1 MPAKAGIQIAVTDAT
16 KLDSRFRGNDRL
28 PEPGLAETLLLE
40 GAAGTIETLVAMP
53 AGTPRGIAVVC
64 HPHPL
69 HGGAL
74 GNKVTYTLASCALK
88 AGFVAARFNFRGV
101 GKSAGAH
108 DQGRGETDDTLAVA
122 TWLRAQLPDAPLLLA
137 GFSFGAFVSL
147 KAAARAHPALQVS
160 IAPPF
165 KYFASEPLPPRPQAP
180 WLVVHGRD
188 DEVVAYA
195 DTKAVLDRYEPLPE
209 LVTLD
214 GVGHFFHGRLGDLAA
229 AVSAFIQRHSP
240 SVGMPAGPQGDGL
253 SSPDP
258 QGR

>member
-1 MPAKAGIQIAVTDAT
+1 VAQAPLGRPVIGLPA
-16 KLDSRFRGNDRL
+16 RG
-28 PEPGLAETLLLE
+28 ESATLLLDGSA
-40 GAAGTIETLVAMP
+40 GAIETLVAVP
-53 AGTPRGIAVVC
+53 ADAPRGIAVVC

-88 AGFVAARFNFRGV
+88 AGLVAARFNFRGV

-108 DQGRGETDDTLAVA
+108 DGGRGETDDTLAVA
-122 TWLRAQLPDAPLLLA
+122 AWLRGQLPGLPLLLA

-147 KAAARAHPALQVS
+147 KAAARVRPALQVS

-165 KYFASEPLPPRPQAP
+165 KYFDSEPLPPRPPAP

-188 DEVVAYA
+188 DEVVDYA
-195 DTKAVLDRYEPLPE
+195 ETKAVLDGYEPQPE
-209 LVTLD
+209 LATLD
-214 GVGHFFHGRLGDLAA
+214 GVGHFFHGRLRELEA
-229 AVSAFIQRHSP
+229 AVSAFIHRQWP
-240 SVGMPAGPQGDGL
+240 SVGAAYAPMGVGL
-253 SSPDP
+253 SSTHP